1 MKLFG
6 AKKKNPKSPES
17 HPTARDSELKM
28 RPQPDSLQTEEQ
40 A

>member
-6 AKKKNPKSPES
+6 AKKKKNPNSPES
-17 HPTARDSELKM
+17 HPSARDSELKT
-28 RPQPDSLQTEEQ
+28 RPQPDVNKGE